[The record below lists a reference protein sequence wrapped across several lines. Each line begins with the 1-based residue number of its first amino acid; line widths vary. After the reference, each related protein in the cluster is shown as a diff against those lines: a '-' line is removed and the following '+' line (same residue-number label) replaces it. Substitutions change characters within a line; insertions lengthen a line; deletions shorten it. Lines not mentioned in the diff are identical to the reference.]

1 MDAER
6 MRQRAR
12 EMAGKLRQ
20 RNPAEQ
26 KSKGRHKAGTHR
38 GGLLESQMKKLQER
52 RHRSR

>member
-20 RNPAEQ
+20 QHPAEQ
-26 KSKGRHKAGTHR
+26 SSKGRRRAGTHR
-38 GGLLESQMKKLQER
+38 GGLLENQVKKLQER
-52 RHRSR
+52 RHRNR

>member
-20 RNPAEQ
+20 RHPAEQ

-38 GGLLESQMKKLQER
+38 GGLLETQMKKLQER